1 LNKLILKLI
10 EDNLKTSDIFYEKN
24 ESNHDDK
31 MTADI
36 NKFTDYLRVELD
48 KSIIKT
54 PILNSSI
61 SMCLEKKQVQSN
73 VNFSI
78 INNFN

>member
-1 LNKLILKLI
+1 MNKLILKLI
-10 EDNLKTSDIFYEKN
+10 EDNFKTSDIFYEKN

>member
-1 LNKLILKLI
+1 MNKLILKLI

>member
-10 EDNLKTSDIFYEKN
+10 EDNFKTSDIFYEKN

>member
-1 LNKLILKLI
+1 MNKLILKLI

-31 MTADI
+31 MTAEI

>member
-31 MTADI
+31 MTAEI

>member
-1 LNKLILKLI
+1 MNKLILKLI
-10 EDNLKTSDIFYEKN
+10 EDNLKTSDMFYEKN